1 MFLQIF
7 QAFHGF
13 YLGDARGTGDF
24 LKIGFLPSRG
34 GLVASASIALIVD
47 NDKAVVLRRMVGDG
61 GE

>member
-34 GLVASASIALIVD
+34 GLVACASITPIID
-47 NDKAVVLRRMVGDG
+47 DDETVVVRRMVGDG